1 MDFWLL
7 GYYPACSLSGLVNL
21 ILSQE
26 MDQQIDSWLIFIG
39 LTIFMGGVKRSSNF
53 IWHGTK
59 RMVWETTSYLLGNR
73 VFYLHKTKMCS
84 PGLTPSSCRKIDVNI
99 MKVAKLRSAHI
110 DLYKIIIL
118 FCCSRKLWQS
128 FWAIFKPLD
137 GLLSSKPLYHFSWK
151 LPAGLK
157 TATGPRQLKVV
168 LHTDVCKYR

>member
-59 RMVWETTSYLLGNR
+59 RMVWETTSYLLGNQ

-118 FCCSRKLWQS
+118 FCCSRKVWQS
-128 FWAIFKPLD
+128 FWATRWPSFIKTIISFFVET
-137 GLLSSKPLYHFSWK
+137 SSWTENCNWT
-151 LPAGLK
+151 K
-157 TATGPRQLKVV
+157 TTESSLAHWRV
-168 LHTDVCKYR
+168 